1 MLDFGFYNMDCMDA
15 MRDFPD
21 DYFDLAVVD
30 PPYGIKVFAKDNASR
45 SKLATPKSYK
55 KYAGGDSAA
64 PEPEYFAQLK
74 RISRNQIIFGANH
87 FMDNIAE
94 GFRGQGDDPSISSP
108 CWIVWDKQNGQN
120 DFADGELAFTSFPSA
135 VRIFR
140 FTWAG
145 MRQGNMRDKEIRIH
159 PTQKPVALYDWI
171 FHNYTERGQKI
182 IDTHVGS
189 ASSLIAAHRAGLR
202 FVGFEL
208 DPDYYAAAVRRYE
221 RETAQLSI
229 FDYLE
234 QKGE

>member
-15 MRDFPD
+15 LHDFPD
-21 DYFDLAVVD
+21 NYFDLAVVD
-30 PPYGIKVFAKDNASR
+30 PPYGINVFRKDNASR
-45 SKLATPKSYK
+45 SKLATSKSYK

-64 PEPEYFAQLK
+64 PDPEYFRQLK

-94 GFRGQGDDPSISSP
+94 GFRGGASGISSP

-120 DFADGELAFTSFPSA
+120 DFADGELAFTSFQTA

-145 MRQGNMRDKEIRIH
+145 MRQGNMREKEVRIH

-182 IDTHVGS
+182 LDTHVGS
-189 ASSLIAAHRAGLR
+189 ASSLIAAHKAGLR

-208 DPDYYAAAVRRYE
+208 DPEYYAAAVRRYD

>member
-15 MRDFPD
+15 LHDFPD

-30 PPYGIKVFAKDNASR
+30 PPYGINVFRKDNASR
-45 SKLATPKSYK
+45 SKLATSKKYK
-55 KYAGGDSAA
+55 EYAGGDIAA
-64 PEPEYFAQLK
+64 PDPEYFRQLK

-94 GFRGQGDDPSISSP
+94 GFRGGGASGISSP

-120 DFADGELAFTSFPSA
+120 DFADGELAFTSFQTA

-145 MRQGNMRDKEIRIH
+145 MRQGNMREKEVRIH

-182 IDTHVGS
+182 LDTHVGS
-189 ASSLIAAHRAGLR
+189 ASSLIAAHKAGLR

-208 DPDYYAAAVRRYE
+208 DPDYYEAAVRRYKQ
-221 RETAQLSI
+221 ETAQLSI
-229 FDYLE
+229 FDYPE

>member
-21 DYFDLAVVD
+21 KYFDLAVVD

-45 SKLATPKSYK
+45 SKLAASKSYK
-55 KYAGGDSAA
+55 RYAGGDNAA
-64 PEPEYFAQLK
+64 PDPEYFAQLK

-94 GFRGQGDDPSISSP
+94 GFRGGASGVSSP

-120 DFADGELAFTSFPSA
+120 DFADGELAHTSFQTA
-135 VRIFR
+135 VRIYH

-145 MRQGNMRDKEIRIH
+145 MRQGNMRNKEFRIH

-171 FHNYTERGQKI
+171 FQNYTERGQKI

-189 ASSLIAAHRAGLR
+189 ASSLIAAHKAGLR

-208 DPDYYAAAVRRYE
+208 DPEYYSAAVSRYE
-221 RETAQLSI
+221 RETAQITL
-229 FDYLE
+229 FDYME

>member
-1 MLDFGFYNMDCMDA
+1 MDCMDA

-21 DYFDLAVVD
+21 KYFDLAVVD

-45 SKLATPKSYK
+45 SKLAASKSYK
-55 KYAGGDSAA
+55 RYAGGDNAA
-64 PEPEYFAQLK
+64 PDPEYFAQLK

-94 GFRGQGDDPSISSP
+94 GFRGEASGVSSP

-120 DFADGELAFTSFPSA
+120 DFADGELAYTSFQTA
-135 VRIFR
+135 VRIYH

-145 MRQGNMRDKEIRIH
+145 MRQGNMRNKEFRIH

-171 FHNYTERGQKI
+171 FQNYTERGQKI

-189 ASSLIAAHRAGLR
+189 ASSLIAAHKAGLR

-208 DPDYYAAAVRRYE
+208 DPEYYSAAVSRYE
-221 RETAQLSI
+221 RETAQITL
-229 FDYLE
+229 FDYME